1 MGKNGM
7 HENNRIARAAEAVAA
22 RDWDLPAIEK
32 RFRSLEASG
41 FEKPEL
47 DPATVVQN
55 KSKALDQVQQRA
67 EEYCYLTR
75 SCAKGAAIALF
86 EAFGLGSMDMIRALS
101 PFPGLA
107 MSGGICGPVAGG
119 LAALGLYFSD
129 ADPANYENI
138 NHYIA
143 GRQFVRQFEN
153 TFGSLSCPA
162 VQEQLLGRA
171 YDPFAGMAELEAFNQ
186 SGAREKC
193 PAAPGLGARL
203 AAEIIIEHMEKNP

>member
-1 MGKNGM
+1 MRKNGM
-7 HENNRIARAAEAVAA
+7 DEKNRIARAAEAVAA

-32 RFRSLEASG
+32 RFRRFEASG

-47 DPATVVQN
+47 DLKAAAQN
-55 KSKALDQVQQRA
+55 KRKALDQVQTRA

-86 EAFGLGSMDMIRALS
+86 EAFGLGSMEMIRALS

-138 NHYIA
+138 HHYIA
-143 GRQFVRQFEN
+143 GRRFVQEFET

-162 VQEQLLGRA
+162 VQQQLLGRA
-171 YDPFAGMAELEAFNQ
+171 YDPFAGMDELEAFNQ

-193 PAAPGLGARL
+193 PAVPGLGARL
-203 AAEIIIEHMEKNP
+203 AAEIIIENKGKNH